1 MLKEKLPL
9 SCAAILCPT
18 NYLCWYI
25 ANNLPAELNA
35 KQMESYKLDIN
46 HPGIKVMTFHSSKG
60 LQFPVVAVAGL
71 KDGVFPHP
79 AKGGRDQDEVEEKD
93 RRLFF
98 VACSRAINRLLVAGD
113 SGEPSKFLEYLS
125 DEYWEDYE

>member
-1 MLKEKLPL
+1 
-9 SCAAILCPT
+9 
-18 NYLCWYI
+18 
-25 ANNLPAELNA
+25 
-35 KQMESYKLDIN
+35 
-46 HPGIKVMTFHSSKG
+46 MTFHSSKG

-71 KDGVFPHP
+71 KDGVLPKEV
-79 AKGGRDQDEVEEKD
+79 KGGRDPDEAEEKD